1 MTVAE
6 PIPDTVQRVHDTA
19 LIIDCRDP
27 TFLLYRQTGDE
38 KEAYWDTIAQSG
50 LSAIVVD
57 VPWTEDA
64 FREASINF
72 AAWHERVANHPGT
85 LVVRQ
90 ASDIVAAKEQ
100 GRVGFVLSSQTPTII
115 ENELLLLRALYE
127 QGLRV
132 MEMTYQKANLL
143 ADGCGDPRG
152 GGLTAF
158 GKRAVAEMN
167 RIGIAI
173 DLSHASDRTMV
184 ETIAESSEPVFFSHS
199 NARGRVDHVRNV
211 PDETL
216 RELVARGGICGISA
230 YSAFLKEGGGES
242 GTDLTDYIAMVD
254 YMVDLI
260 GIDHVGM
267 GFDVG
272 ESRTHQEAALIGG
285 GNPKLTHDP
294 STRYVKE
301 LMTRSR
307 LPRLTEALL
316 NAGYDEESV
325 GKFLGGNVLKFFERV
340 WAPGAPSAAA

>member
-1 MTVAE
+1 MTLAHLE
-6 PIPDTVQRVHDTA
+6 IDERVRGVHEAA

-27 TFLLYRQTGDE
+27 TFLLYRQTGNE

-57 VPWTEDA
+57 VPWTEDDY
-64 FREASINF
+64 REASLNF
-72 AAWHERVANHPGT
+72 AAWHERIAAHPETLLVRNAEDIRVAK
-85 LVVRQ
+85 
-90 ASDIVAAKEQ
+90 AS

-115 ENELLLLRALYE
+115 ENELSLLRSLYE

-143 ADGCGDPRG
+143 ADGCGEPRG

-167 RIGIAI
+167 RLGIAI

-184 ETIAESSEPVFFSHS
+184 ETITESSQPVFFSHS
-199 NARGRVDHVRNV
+199 NARSRVDHVRNV
-211 PDETL
+211 PDDTL

-230 YSAFLKEGGGES
+230 YSAFLKEGGGET
-242 GTDLTDYIAMVD
+242 GTDLGDYVAMVD
-254 YMVDLI
+254 HIVDLI

-272 ESRTHQEAALIGG
+272 EARTHEETLLIGG

-316 NAGYDEESV
+316 NAGYDDESV
-325 GKFLGGNVLKFFERV
+325 HKFLGGNVLRFFERV
-340 WAPGAPSAAA
+340 WAPDAE

>member
-1 MTVAE
+1 MTVAQSAPE
-6 PIPDTVQRVHDTA
+6 RVQSVHDAAT
-19 LIIDCRDP
+19 IIDCRDP
-27 TFLLYRQTGDE
+27 TFLLYRQTRDE
-38 KEAYWDTIAQSG
+38 KGEYWDTIAASG

-57 VPWTEDA
+57 VPWTEDD
-64 FREASINF
+64 FREASLNF
-72 AAWHERVANHPGT
+72 AAWHERIAAHPQT
-85 LVVRQ
+85 MLVRQ
-90 ASDIVAAKEQ
+90 ASDISAAKDH

-115 ENELLLLRALYE
+115 ENDLLLLRALYE

-143 ADGCGDPRG
+143 ADGCGEPRG

-158 GKRAVAEMN
+158 GKKAVAEMN
-167 RIGIAI
+167 RLGIAI

-184 ETIAESSEPVFFSHS
+184 ETIVESAEPVFFSHS
-199 NARGRVDHVRNV
+199 NGRGRVTHARNV
-211 PDETL
+211 PDDTL
-216 RELVARGGICGISA
+216 RELAARGGVCGISA
-230 YSAFLKEGGGES
+230 YSAFLKEGGGET
-242 GTDLTDYIAMVD
+242 GTDLTDYVAMVD
-254 YMVDLI
+254 YVVDLI

-272 ESRTHQEAALIGG
+272 EFRTHEEAALIGG

-307 LPRLTEALL
+307 LPLLTEALL

-325 GKFLGGNVLKFFERV
+325 HKFLGGNVLKFFARV
-340 WAPGAPSAAA
+340 WAPGAQPAP

>member
-1 MTVAE
+1 MTVAQIAPE
-6 PIPDTVQRVHDTA
+6 RVQSVHDA
-19 LIIDCRDP
+19 AVIIDCRDP
-27 TFLLYRQTGDE
+27 TFLLYRQTRDE
-38 KEAYWDTIAQSG
+38 KVDYWDTIAQSG

-57 VPWTEDA
+57 VPWTEDG
-64 FREASINF
+64 FREASLNF
-72 AAWHERVANHPGT
+72 AAWHERIAAHPGT
-85 LVVRQ
+85 MLVRQ
-90 ASDIVAAKEQ
+90 ASDITAAKDQ

-115 ENELLLLRALYE
+115 ENDLLLLRALYE

-158 GKRAVAEMN
+158 GKQAIAEMN
-167 RIGIAI
+167 RLGIAI

-199 NARGRVDHVRNV
+199 NARGRVTHARNV
-211 PDETL
+211 PDDTL

-242 GTDLTDYIAMVD
+242 GTDLRDYVAMVD
-254 YMVDLI
+254 YIVNLI

-316 NAGYDEESV
+316 NAGYDDESV
-325 GKFLGGNVLKFFERV
+325 HKFLGGNVLNFFKRV
-340 WAPGAPSAAA
+340 WAPGAQPAP

>member
-1 MTVAE
+1 MTIAE
-6 PIPDTVQRVHDTA
+6 VDAQRVQSVHDAA

-27 TFLLYRQTGDE
+27 TFLLYRQTRDE
-38 KEAYWDTIAQSG
+38 KPDYWDTIAASG
-50 LSAIVVD
+50 LSAILVD
-57 VPWTEDA
+57 VPWTDDGFRDA
-64 FREASINF
+64 SLNF
-72 AAWHERVANHPGT
+72 AAWHERIAAHPDAA
-85 LVVRQ
+85 LLVRQ

-100 GRVGFVLSSQTPTII
+100 GKVGFVLTSQTPTII
-115 ENELLLLRALYE
+115 ENDLLLLRALYE

-158 GKRAVAEMN
+158 GRQAVAEMN
-167 RIGIAI
+167 RLGIAI

-199 NARGRVDHVRNV
+199 NARGRADHVRNV
-211 PDETL
+211 PDDIL
-216 RELVARGGICGISA
+216 RELVARDGICCISA
-230 YSAFLKEGGGES
+230 YSAFLREGGGAS

-254 YMVDLI
+254 YVVDLI

-272 ESRTHQEAALIGG
+272 EARTHQEALLIGG

-301 LMTRSR
+301 LMSRSR
-307 LPRLTEALL
+307 LPMLTEALL
-316 NAGYDEESV
+316 KAGYDDESV
-325 GKFLGGNVLKFFERV
+325 RKFLGANVLAFFEQV
-340 WAPGAPSAAA
+340 WAPSAHRSA